1 MKEGASMEI
10 KLKSGKKIKIK
21 NISIDERDDL
31 LDSISYDYKSDGTVS
46 GVKMM
51 HSTMTKWL
59 RTCID
64 GDVSDD
70 FLKSLSLDVKT
81 EAFTK
86 LQEMFFVGEGK
97 ASK

>member
-1 MKEGASMEI
+1 MEI
-10 KLKSGKKIKIK
+10 KLKGGKKLKIK
-21 NISIDERDDL
+21 DISIDERDDL
-31 LDSISYDYKSDGTVS
+31 LDSVSYEYKPDGTVL

-64 GDVSDD
+64 GDITDD
-70 FLKSLSLDVKT
+70 FLKTLSLDEKT
-81 EAFTK
+81 QAFTK
-86 LQEMFFVGEGK
+86 MQGMFFVGEGK

>member
-1 MKEGASMEI
+1 MEI
-10 KLKSGKKIKIK
+10 KLKSGRKLKVK
-21 NISIDERDDL
+21 NISVDERDEL
-31 LDSISYDYKSDGTVS
+31 LDGVSYNYDSEGGVA

-64 GDVSDD
+64 GDVPDS
-70 FLKSLSLDVKT
+70 FIKSMALEEKS
-81 EAFTK
+81 EAFAK
-86 LQEMFFVGEGK
+86 FQSLFFKGEEK